1 MSAILTLQKNAS
13 DFFTKFSSK
22 YADQMSCKK
31 SCADC
36 CYTDIGVFEVEAE
49 LISNWFKALDQK
61 DKDSLKS
68 LWETSPEKKAC
79 SFLYQNICTIYPVRP
94 LICRTQGVAIYL
106 PLEEKIDFCPL
117 NFKEKKPEFS
127 DTLNLERL
135 NTLLSLAAKSEN
147 KDQRIKLKKLKLNI
161 LKDNE

>member
-1 MSAILTLQKNAS
+1 MSAILTLQNNAS
-13 DFFTKFSSK
+13 EFFTKFSTK

-49 LISNWFKALDQK
+49 LITNWFNALDPS
-61 DKDSLKS
+61 DRINLKT
-68 LWETSPEKKAC
+68 LWSTPTEKKAC
-79 SFLYQNICTIYPVRP
+79 SFLYNNICTIYPVRP

-135 NTLLSLAAKSEN
+135 NTLLSLAAKSES
-147 KDQRIKLKKLKLNI
+147 KDQRIRLKKLKLNI